1 MVCVR
6 RRRPEAAS
14 RIGATLGRISP
25 RREVERSESRHEAA
39 GESASMSGH
48 PTHPSE
54 ARSIRTLH
62 RNDSGARQ
70 RQRRFQPTAVEVLQ
84 NRGRFRTGEGLET
97 EDLPSVLLAC
107 RAPSRRNPERF
118 VCGAKLGESLEE
130 LRFMGVVRRWADRIR
145 ATDAPRDVRRCPKCG
160 WYNLYE
166 PPER

>member
-1 MVCVR
+1 
-6 RRRPEAAS
+6 
-14 RIGATLGRISP
+14 
-25 RREVERSESRHEAA
+25 
-39 GESASMSGH
+39 MSIH
-48 PTHPSE
+48 PTHPTE
-54 ARSIRTLH
+54 ARTIRTLNPSD
-62 RNDSGARQ
+62 RGTAYAPGLTGARGG
-70 RQRRFQPTAVEVLQ
+70 T
-84 NRGRFRTGEGLET
+84 GLET
-97 EDLPSVLLAC
+97 EDQLSVLLAC

>member
-1 MVCVR
+1 
-6 RRRPEAAS
+6 
-14 RIGATLGRISP
+14 
-25 RREVERSESRHEAA
+25 
-39 GESASMSGH
+39 MSIR
-48 PTHPSE
+48 PTHPTE
-54 ARSIRTLH
+54 ARTIRTLNP
-62 RNDSGARQ
+62 NDRGGNYASGLTGARSG
-70 RQRRFQPTAVEVLQ
+70 T
-84 NRGRFRTGEGLET
+84 GLET

-130 LRFMGVVRRWADRIR
+130 LRFMGVVRRWADRVR